1 VQLWLN
7 EKAELLAKED
17 YGRDA
22 KAADK
27 LLTKHKVDDFSS
39 LWTCR
44 IISVHPTDSVV
55 VKLSDFDNIRI

>member
-7 EKAELLAKED
+7 EKFQLLAKED

-27 LLTKHKVDDFSS
+27 LLTKHKVPFETLLYYYTINRRAADFS
-39 LWTCR
+39 
-44 IISVHPTDSVV
+44 
-55 VKLSDFDNIRI
+55 N